1 MQDDERDR
9 RVEEIIQPVLD
20 DHGLVL
26 VDLEWRPHRPR
37 GVLRVFVDKPAG
49 VRIADCERV
58 SREIGDVLDVSGLIT
73 EAYDLEVSSPGL
85 DRQLRTDREYRWAI
99 GKSVRCWLTGGT
111 EVRGRLTDVGGD
123 RLTLE
128 AGDGFVEVSRGEITK
143 ARLEAQVPWP
153 RRSM

>member
-1 MQDDERDR
+1 MQDEERDR
-9 RVEEIIQPVLD
+9 RIEEIIQPVLD

-49 VRIADCERV
+49 VRVADCERA
-58 SREIGDVLDVSGLIT
+58 SREIGDVLDVSGVIT

-85 DRQLRTDREYRWAI
+85 DRQLRTDREYRWAV
-99 GKSVRCWLTGGT
+99 GKAVRCWLSGGT

-128 AGDGFVEVSRGEITK
+128 AGGGLVEVPRGDITK

-153 RRSM
+153 RRSL